1 MRGYTFNLKIF
12 DNHISFWKVV
22 IKFNVRIPTENVVT
36 ELYKRKFGKGKSELW

>member
-12 DNHISFWKVV
+12 DNYKSFWKDFN
-22 IKFNVRIPTENVVT
+22 KFYVRIPTENVVT